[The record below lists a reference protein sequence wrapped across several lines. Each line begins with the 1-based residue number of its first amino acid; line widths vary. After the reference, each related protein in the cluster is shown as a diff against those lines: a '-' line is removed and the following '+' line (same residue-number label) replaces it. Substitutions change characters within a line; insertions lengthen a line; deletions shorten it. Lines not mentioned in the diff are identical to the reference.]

1 MVSLGKSFPVVMKMK
16 NRDGEYKKFLGFKD
30 VTNHSP
36 KVEET
41 IQSTHLKKKKKDTFS
56 VHSLNVIAS
65 TLG

>member
-1 MVSLGKSFPVVMKMK
+1 MKMK
-16 NRDGEYKKFLGFKD
+16 NRDGEYKKCLGYKD

-41 IQSTHLKKKKKDTFS
+41 IQSTHLKKKKDTFS

>member
-1 MVSLGKSFPVVMKMK
+1 MKMK
-16 NRDGEYKKFLGFKD
+16 NRDGECKKFLGYKD

-41 IQSTHLKKKKKDTFS
+41 IQSTYLKKKKKKDTFS

-65 TLG
+65 TLGQIAK

>member
-41 IQSTHLKKKKKDTFS
+41 IQSTHLKKKKDTFS
-56 VHSLNVIAS
+56 VHSLNVIA
-65 TLG
+65 

>member
-1 MVSLGKSFPVVMKMK
+1 MKMK
-16 NRDGEYKKFLGFKD
+16 NRDGEYKKFLGYKD

-41 IQSTHLKKKKKDTFS
+41 IQSKHLKKKNTFS